1 MAGGPY
7 RGPRGGLWA
16 DPEHTVHWDPQ
27 QGGVIHVR
35 PHANTGMHPFDLHVV
50 PAHDGHV
57 RIGQA
62 EDAKHGVVVPAESVE
77 SMVDSLHGS
86 VHVPIGHA
94 HPGINAV
101 ASGTAKFLGRGDD
114 GVAFQHGKDVVKA
127 STTTPYQPFNQG
139 HLTHEQARDR
149 LKRQVETGNM
159 LADRG
164 VPVLRSE
171 YHAHGNRGFQ
181 IKPFVEVPD
190 KLTRAQLDEAQAGLH
205 AMHDAGHSM
214 NDEIQVGIHNGRVVF
229 FDTGKAAPS
238 TKGAWPSESDDID
251 RLRNLYSRNGKTFS
265 NMRDAEGRKAWDR
278 YLGFASDAGKTGN
291 TLIARIWLKR
301 ATTKLIAD
309 AKSDE
314 DAIEEIK
321 LESMLEGK
329 RLDRIDAKSRTEK
342 GKTMSLAAAIRKALA
357 VPAELP
363 AAVYTDPVAPGPMT
377 IGRLPINVE
386 YLPGQ
391 MRHGHVQLW
400 AYAEIQDT
408 LGADGEPFDVFLAPF
423 NVAPERVTHV
433 TVIDQ
438 INPETGELDEHK
450 AMCGWATEAEAVNA
464 YVEQYGGRERL
475 GAVTTLPIDGF
486 TRWARSSGVASAM
499 PFREVYDDWC
509 ADPGMEKGKA
519 HKYVKRVPI
528 PGKTTKTGKQ
538 RFRYFYKVAHG
549 GGITN
554 AAHFTEGASFR
565 HGEGHYHVTAADGD
579 KLTLKHDETGH
590 ELATT
595 KEGLGALLQGEHGAA
610 LKEAHDRVKS
620 DWADALA
627 SGASGKQKAALKA
640 RAERMGVALAEPAAA
655 KPKKPRA
662 PKAEGAPSEPTESRP
677 RAPRAEDPNKL
688 TQVGDHIWGSRKD
701 LAGLKG
707 VDSSKDL
714 ESMSYADAAAV
725 VRKSRMVAPL
735 SLEQARADGKSPGTA
750 HLALAVLAM
759 VREKPDDSAEGRA
772 AYVDQLRQLQGGLDR
787 AKSVAAVMG
796 VIDDMKKA
804 RGFDPAFV
812 DVARFTG
819 AAAGG
824 DAQNHMKQLALENPG
839 QKYGAYYESPYRRD
853 TIVVRRQLPQT
864 GDALGSRFVQMLE
877 APWKS
882 KPLKDALTTA
892 LKKLDRGNYSTT
904 EYSSPHRVSLWPGDP
919 VMTQDQAWD
928 WLKAST
934 AKAKTDVESE
944 KPKKPDNTE
953 RGHSKAKAESAE
965 VVRVGGRDVPNADP
979 KRAKDTFGFREIDY
993 GNYMSQA
1000 DRDHHTKALEGA
1012 THDLVDLLGITPK
1025 QASFNGRLGI
1035 AMGARGAGKAAA
1047 HYEPGRHAINLTK
1060 FAGGG
1065 SYAHEWGHALD
1076 DIVGR
1081 HHLPD
1086 RGQAGGRFLSANTEH
1101 SQVPADLAGAFKAI
1115 HSAMW
1120 QPVDVASSRDQHL
1133 AKVKESRAKL
1143 NELSAEARRLGSQAF
1158 DISSKPVDAS
1168 DLARRIGSLE
1178 QSNERAK
1185 EERAAF
1191 LANRRMNPDRIEREV
1206 ERLDAQIRASAGAM
1220 ADLKAGGI
1228 RTDADTAKLE
1238 ELRIAKNKAIDAYN
1252 DHVKT
1257 HNQLANQNASMSD
1270 YGRAA
1275 VALDNGKH
1283 GKKDAYWTSPQEM
1296 FARAFESYAADKLA
1310 EMGRKNT
1317 YLTAERKGNDGSR
1330 YPQGEER
1337 KRINAAIDRFMGAL
1351 KAGKHLEKAVASLPS
1366 LRARPRPALSLAT
1379 ALRHVLATRK
1389 AAA

>member
-1 MAGGPY
+1 
-7 RGPRGGLWA
+7 
-16 DPEHTVHWDPQ
+16 
-27 QGGVIHVR
+27 
-35 PHANTGMHPFDLHVV
+35 
-50 PAHDGHV
+50 
-57 RIGQA
+57 
-62 EDAKHGVVVPAESVE
+62 
-77 SMVDSLHGS
+77 
-86 VHVPIGHA
+86 
-94 HPGINAV
+94 
-101 ASGTAKFLGRGDD
+101 
-114 GVAFQHGKDVVKA
+114 
-127 STTTPYQPFNQG
+127 
-139 HLTHEQARDR
+139 
-149 LKRQVETGNM
+149 
-159 LADRG
+159 
-164 VPVLRSE
+164 
-171 YHAHGNRGFQ
+171 
-181 IKPFVEVPD
+181 
-190 KLTRAQLDEAQAGLH
+190 
-205 AMHDAGHSM
+205 
-214 NDEIQVGIHNGRVVF
+214 
-229 FDTGKAAPS
+229 
-238 TKGAWPSESDDID
+238 
-251 RLRNLYSRNGKTFS
+251 
-265 NMRDAEGRKAWDR
+265 
-278 YLGFASDAGKTGN
+278 
-291 TLIARIWLKR
+291 
-301 ATTKLIAD
+301 
-309 AKSDE
+309 
-314 DAIEEIK
+314 
-321 LESMLEGK
+321 
-329 RLDRIDAKSRTEK
+329 
-342 GKTMSLAAAIRKALA
+342 MSLAAAIRKALA
-357 VPAELP
+357 VSAELP

-423 NVAPERVTHV
+423 HVAPERVTNI
-433 TVIDQ
+433 TVVDQ
-438 INPETGELDEHK
+438 LDPETGEIDEHK
-450 AMCGWATEAEAVNA
+450 AMLGWPTEAAAVEA
-464 YVEQYGGRERL
+464 YVAQYGGRERL
-475 GAVTTLPIDGF
+475 GAVFTLPLDAF
-486 TRWARSSGVASAM
+486 TRWARSSGVASAV
-499 PFREVYDDWC
+499 PFRAVYDDWC
-509 ADPGMEKGKA
+509 ADPSMEKGKA

-538 RFRYFYKVAHG
+538 RYRYFYRVAHG
-549 GGITN
+549 GGVTN
-554 AAHFTEGASFR
+554 TEHFTEGAAFR
-565 HGEGHYHVTAADGD
+565 HGEGHYHVTSADGD

-590 ELATT
+590 ELTTT
-595 KEGLGALLQGEHGAA
+595 KEGLGALLQGEHGAE
-610 LKEAHDRVKS
+610 LKAAHDRVKA

-627 SGASGKQKAALKA
+627 SGASAKQRAALKA

-655 KPKKPRA
+655 KPRK
-662 PKAEGAPSEPTESRP
+662 PKATSEDTSEPKP
-677 RAPRAEDPNKL
+677 RAPRAEDPNKI
-688 TQVGDHIWGSRKD
+688 TQIGDHIWGSRKD

-707 VDSSKDL
+707 VNSSKDL

-735 SLEQARADGKSPGTA
+735 SLEQARADGKSPGAT
-750 HLALAVLAM
+750 HLVLAILAM

-787 AKSVAAVMG
+787 AKSIASVMG
-796 VIDDMKKA
+796 VLDDMKKA
-804 RGFDPAFV
+804 RGTDPEFV

-824 DAQNHMKQLALENPG
+824 DAQSHMKQLALENPG
-839 QKYGAYYESPYRRD
+839 QKFGAYYASPYRRD
-853 TIVVRRQLPQT
+853 TIVVRRELPRT
-864 GDALGSRFVQMLE
+864 GDALGARFAQALE
-877 APWKS
+877 TPWKS
-882 KPLKDALTTA
+882 KPLTDALKTA
-892 LKKLDRGNYSTT
+892 VKKLDRHKYRTD
-904 EYSSPHRVSLWPGDP
+904 EYSSPHRVSLWPNDP
-919 VMTQDQAWD
+919 VMTEEQAWD

-934 AKAKTDVESE
+934 SKAKTDVEE
-944 KPKKPDNTE
+944 EKKPKKPDNTE

-1081 HHLPD
+1081 HYLPD
-1086 RGQAGGRFLSANTEH
+1086 RGQAGGQFLSANTEH
-1101 SQVPADLAGAFKAI
+1101 SQVPAELASAFKAI

-1120 QPVDVASSRDQHL
+1120 QPVDVDASRDQHL

-1143 NELSAEARRLGSQAF
+1143 NELSAEVRRLGSQAS
-1158 DISSKPVDAS
+1158 DIINKPVDAS
-1168 DLARRIGSLE
+1168 ALARRIGSLE

-1206 ERLDAQIRASAGAM
+1206 ERLDAQIQAATGAV
-1220 ADLKAGGI
+1220 AALKAGGI
-1228 RTDADTAKLE
+1228 RTDADTARLE
-1238 ELRIAKNKAIDAYN
+1238 ELRTASNKATAAYN
-1252 DHVKT
+1252 DQVKA
-1257 HNQLANQNASMSD
+1257 HNQIANQNASMSD

-1283 GKKDAYWTSPQEM
+1283 GKKDAYWTNPQEM

-1310 EMGRKNT
+1310 EQGRKNT
-1317 YLTAERKGNDGSR
+1317 YLTAERKGADGTR

-1337 KRINAAIDRFMGAL
+1337 KRINSAIDKFVGVL
-1351 KAGKHLEKAVASLPS
+1351 KAGKHLEKAIASLPS
-1366 LRARPRPALSLAT
+1366 LRARPRPAPPLAT
-1379 ALRHVLATRK
+1379 ALRYILARK